1 MSCRPWWRAPIPHR
15 ATGVGLVPK
24 ASPVDLV
31 LAGDIEPLRDEAI
44 AAELEELALPYRF
57 DVQSLAPIQHQ
68 PLLETIQ
75 RVDVHIYP
83 AP

>member
-1 MSCRPWWRAPIPHR
+1 
-15 ATGVGLVPK
+15 
-24 ASPVDLV
+24 VDLV
-31 LAGDIEPLRDEAI
+31 LAGDIEPLRAEAI